1 MRSRP
6 TPDAQAPALRG
17 HPAGRIKPNRE
28 KVSTSSSSD
37 VTLLLQEWSGGDSS
51 AADRLLPVLYDELH
65 RIAAGALRGERRG
78 HTLQPTALVNEAWM
92 KLADQNAPWKNRA
105 HFLGVAAQAM
115 RRILVDHARRKSA
128 QKRGGD
134 ALRVTLADVA
144 ATESN
149 EVDLVRLDDALEKL
163 AALDERQAKMVTMRF
178 FAGLTVDETAEALGV
193 SEKTVK
199 RDWAAAKAW
208 LHRELGGGR

>member
-1 MRSRP
+1 
-6 TPDAQAPALRG
+6 
-17 HPAGRIKPNRE
+17 
-28 KVSTSSSSD
+28 VSTSSSSD

>member
-1 MRSRP
+1 M
-6 TPDAQAPALRG
+6 A
-17 HPAGRIKPNRE
+17 
-28 KVSTSSSSD
+28 TSSSSD
-37 VTLLLQEWSGGDSS
+37 VTRLLQEWSAGDPS

-92 KLADQNAPWKNRA
+92 KLAEQSAPWQNRA
-105 HFLGVAAQAM
+105 HFLGIAAQAM

-134 ALRVTLADVA
+134 GLRVTLADVA
-144 ATESN
+144 AKESN
-149 EVDLVRLDDALEKL
+149 EVDLVRLDEALEKL

-199 RDWAAAKAW
+199 RDWAVAKAW
-208 LHRELGGGR
+208 LHRELGGGW

>member
-1 MRSRP
+1 MGGDP
-6 TPDAQAPALRG
+6 
-17 HPAGRIKPNRE
+17 
-28 KVSTSSSSD
+28 SSD
-37 VTLLLQEWSGGDSS
+37 VTRMLREWRAGDPS
-51 AADRLLPVLYDELH
+51 AADRLLPVVYGELH
-65 RIAAGALRGERRG
+65 RLAASYLRRERTG
-78 HTLQPTALVNEAWM
+78 HTLQSTALVNEAWL
-92 KLADQNAPWKNRA
+92 KLADQSASWQNRA

-134 ALRVTLADVA
+134 GLRVTLGDVA
-144 ATESN
+144 AKESN
-149 EVDLVRLDDALEKL
+149 EVDLVRLDVALEKL
-163 AALDERQAKMVTMRF
+163 AALDERQARMVTMRF
-178 FAGLTVDETAEALGV
+178 FAGLTVEETAEALGV

>member
-1 MRSRP
+1 V
-6 TPDAQAPALRG
+6 
-17 HPAGRIKPNRE
+17 AGDP
-28 KVSTSSSSD
+28 SSD
-37 VTLLLQEWSGGDSS
+37 VTRMLREWRAGDPS
-51 AADRLLPVLYDELH
+51 AADRLLPVVYGELH
-65 RIAAGALRGERRG
+65 RLAASYLRRERTG
-78 HTLQPTALVNEAWM
+78 HTLQSTALVNEAWL
-92 KLADQNAPWKNRA
+92 KLADQSAPWQNRA

-134 ALRVTLADVA
+134 GLRVTLGDVA
-144 ATESN
+144 AKESN
-149 EVDLVRLDDALEKL
+149 EVDLVRLDVALEKL
-163 AALDERQAKMVTMRF
+163 AALDERQARMVTMRF
-178 FAGLTVDETAEALGV
+178 FAGLTVEETAEALGV